1 MMFSQTTVNV
11 PASNAVTTSTIA
23 DGNVTTAKINDDAV
37 TLAKM
42 AGLARG
48 KLIVGDASGNP
59 SALALG
65 SANYVLTS
73 DGNDAVWAAS
83 QVEESPTFTGNVAVG
98 GTFTVTGLSTL
109 SGLAYPTADGSS
121 GQVLQTNGSGTL
133 SFATVS
139 GGPAFKTFG
148 TDSIMIGDTT
158 TGTIDAANDNTG
170 LGVDVFAALTSGD
183 SNVAIGK
190 SALTANTTGTGNTAV
205 GATASDAMTT
215 GTYSTSLGFAALST
229 ATTPNYNVAIGASAL
244 QYTTTGYQNTAV
256 GTSALAANTTGA
268 DNVAVGFAALDA
280 NTTASNC
287 SAVGI
292 SALGSNTTGENNTAV
307 GSQALAANTTAAA
320 NVAVGHAALFVNT
333 TGSDNTAVG
342 KSAMI
347 SNTTG
352 TKNTALGKDALKLNT
367 TGDENTAVGSEALD
381 ANTTG
386 THNVAIG
393 REAMGA
399 NTGGYEN
406 TCVGNQAGANITTGY
421 HNVVLGHRSGF
432 EGNNI
437 TTGINNTLVGCF
449 AKPSSSTVDGELI
462 LGRNARGQG
471 GSTGSLGISGT
482 GVHIA
487 FNGST
492 TSWSAHS
499 DERLK
504 ENIEDSTAGLSFIND
519 LRPITYNWKSKKDI
533 SEDFV
538 NYYDADS
545 DEPVQGQVKQTNH
558 GFIAQEIKTAIDA
571 HPEIKEGHSIWR
583 ESPDGVQ
590 NVADGALMPMMVKA
604 IQELSAKNDALEAR
618 IQELEG

>member
-1 MMFSQTTVNV
+1 MANTKITSNV
-11 PASNAVTTSTIA
+11 IADNAVGI
-23 DGNVTTAKINDDAV
+23 
-37 TLAKM
+37 
-42 AGLARG
+42 
-48 KLIVGDASGNP
+48 
-59 SALALG
+59 SAL
-65 SANYVLTS
+65 NVS
-73 DGNDAVWAAS
+73 DGSN
-83 QVEESPTFTGNVAVG
+83 
-98 GTFTVTGLSTL
+98 
-109 SGLAYPTADGSS
+109 
-121 GQVLQTNGSGTL
+121 GQALTTNGSGTL
-133 SFATVS
+133 SFSTISAGAT
-139 GGPAFKTFG
+139 FKTFG
-148 TDSIMIGDTT
+148 TSSFMVGDDA
-158 TGTIDAANDNTG
+158 TGTINAADYNTG
-170 LGVDVFAALTSGD
+170 VGVDVFAALTEGNNNVAVGFNALTALTTGIQNTAIGTNALQTLTTASY
-183 SNVAIGK
+183 NVAIGQ
-190 SALTANTTGTGNTAV
+190 SALLANTTGTRNVAVGSNALDSMTTGYNSTAVGHAALTANTTANSNT
-205 GATASDAMTT
+205 
-215 GTYSTSLGFAALST
+215 
-229 ATTPNYNVAIGASAL
+229 AIGAFSME
-244 QYTTTGYQNTAV
+244 
-256 GTSALAANTTGA
+256 SNTTGA
-268 DNVAVGFAALDA
+268 ENAALGEGSLLTNTTGANNVALGYLALRY
-280 NTTASNC
+280 NTTASY
-287 SAVGI
+287 
-292 SALGSNTTGENNTAV
+292 NTAV
-307 GSQALAANTTAAA
+307 GSNALT
-320 NVAVGHAALFVNT
+320 
-333 TGSDNTAVG
+333 
-342 KSAMI
+342 

-352 TKNTALGKDALKLNT
+352 T
-367 TGDENTAVGSEALD
+367 ENTAVGSEALD

-504 ENIEDSTAGLSFIND
+504 ENIADSTAGLSFIND

-558 GFIAQEIKTAIDA
+558 GFIAQEIKAAIDA

-604 IQELSAKNDALEAR
+604 LQELSAKNDALEAR
-618 IQELEG
+618 IQKLEE